1 MMPADA
7 KSRHVQAAD
16 GRHATLP
23 KEPILAMRGITKR
36 FPGLV
41 ANSDVCLDVYG
52 GEVHAL
58 LGENGAGKSTLMKIL
73 YGFYLADSGEIR
85 LEGRPVQIRSPHDAR
100 RLRIGMVFQDF
111 TLIPAFT
118 VLENIALFLPDLGAV
133 PDRRG
138 IARRIEEVSAR
149 YDLHVDPQ
157 SPVWQL
163 SVGEQQRVEIL
174 KLLLAES
181 RVLILDEPTKVLA
194 PHEIEGLYRIF
205 DKLRADSY
213 AVVFIT
219 HKLQEV
225 LTCANRITVLRKGS
239 VAGSIPVSEAS
250 EDRLVE
256 MMFGVSSLPSQRERQ
271 VSETGGMAPLL
282 ELKGFKTPARG
293 TSTGLQEIDLA
304 VRPGEIV
311 GVAGVSGN
319 GQKELGD
326 AILGLEPCSGG
337 QKLLMG
343 EDATRW
349 SVAKVRDSGVA
360 FIPEDPL
367 AMAAVPFMSILEN
380 MVIGDSPRY
389 SCQGGL
395 AIDWESARADLGTS
409 LSKLGFTI
417 PPAGKPLA
425 MLSGGNVQR
434 FILARELAGE
444 PKLIVTF
451 YPTRGLD
458 VPSANAARNI
468 LSMAR
473 DRGAG
478 VLLISEDL
486 GELFDLSDRL
496 VVIRHGE
503 IVGEFRPQETSTM
516 EVGYLMTGAEVQS
529 GSCG

>member
-1 MMPADA
+1 M
-7 KSRHVQAAD
+7 
-16 GRHATLP
+16 
-23 KEPILAMRGITKR
+23 EPMLTMRGITKR

-41 ANSDVCLDVYG
+41 ANDEISLDVYG

-85 LEGRPVQIRSPHDAR
+85 LEGRPVQIHSPHDAR

-118 VLENIALFLPDLGAV
+118 VLENIALFLPDLSAV
-133 PDRRG
+133 LDRRG
-138 IARRIEEVSAR
+138 IARRIEEVSTR
-149 YDLHVDPQ
+149 YDLHVDPR

-163 SVGEQQRVEIL
+163 SVGEQQRFEVL

-181 RVLILDEPTKVLA
+181 QVLILDEPTKVLA

-205 DKLRADSY
+205 TKLRADGY
-213 AVVFIT
+213 AVLFIT

-225 LTCANRITVLRKGS
+225 LACADRITVLRKGR
-239 VAGSIPVSEAS
+239 VAGSISVSEAS
-250 EDRLVE
+250 EDGLVE
-256 MMFGVSSLPSQRERQ
+256 MMFGAASQPAERGRKVPETDGAAPS
-271 VSETGGMAPLL
+271 L
-282 ELKGFKTPARG
+282 ELKGFKTAPRG
-293 TSTGLQEIDLA
+293 TSTGLRGIDLT
-304 VRPGEIV
+304 VKPGEIV

-326 AILGLEPCSGG
+326 AILGLERCSGG
-337 QKLLMG
+337 LKMLFG

-349 SVAKVRDSGVA
+349 HVSKVRASGVA

-367 AMAAVPFMSILEN
+367 SMAAVPFMSILEN

-389 SCQGGL
+389 SRQGGL
-395 AIDWESARADLGTS
+395 AINWKSAASDLGES

-425 MLSGGNVQR
+425 TLSGGNVQR

-444 PKLIVTF
+444 PKLIVAF

-458 VPSANAARNI
+458 VPSANAARSI

-496 VVIRHGE
+496 VVIRRGE
-503 IVGEFRPQETSTM
+503 IVGEFRPTETSTM
-516 EVGYLMTGAEVQS
+516 EVGYLMTGTEVQS
-529 GSCG
+529 GSRG